1 VEKNCLLEEEEAEEA
16 EEAKH
21 EWIEIDLL
29 GSSLSPTL
37 MKNESIVSLSIPFF
51 VLVIATAVTAT
62 VTIDSWAQTL
72 SKENPNLVVQGQT
85 LNTTADDLDIDLTI
99 HPNDNITDPS
109 NTETISTEGATDI
122 DINDIP
128 NVGRTVIIQNETVTV
143 TGQSVSITGGEIV
156 AEEAANPESII
167 PEEET
172 ETGG

>member
-1 VEKNCLLEEEEAEEA
+1 
-16 EEAKH
+16 
-21 EWIEIDLL
+21 
-29 GSSLSPTL
+29 

-51 VLVIATAVTAT
+51 VLVIAKVAT
-62 VTIDSWAQTL
+62 MTMMTTDSWAQTL

-143 TGQSVSITGGEIV
+143 TGQSVSITGGEVV
-156 AEEAANPESII
+156 AEEAANPESIV

-172 ETGG
+172 GE